1 MIRNVIKSYKSDN
14 RGSAIITGLV
24 VSAVLMVLC
33 LSLLLVA
40 YSLFLS
46 ASNATSDMPN
56 KEMLYSAAD
65 VIGDEITSQTVDVTS
80 YTVITED
87 TDAEGQDTTT
97 TTIAP
102 SALWDIIYQGIST
115 EAWPYYKKGVDGHS
129 DLDACSKYY
138 QMTSIGSV
146 KIIVQLYW
154 EPPKEWTGDYTQL
167 NGALLNAVYR
177 LCNNDGEVVVKA
189 EKKFILESNII
200 TSSSSGSSS
209 TNTLTINDLLDL
221 EQYNYVSLYD
231 DNQNIIIE
239 VCCDYDGESNSMAR
253 FRIDIINNTGHEISD
268 WYVIIVTNN
277 TIRRVDDGEA
287 ILLPSE
293 EGLNRYK
300 LINSNRSLKSGRNG
314 SVLGFST
321 NEKSTKFP
329 IVFEFNSIVNPNYLS
344 SETQSQYTTWKW
356 NPIG

>member
-65 VIGDEITSQTVDVTS
+65 VIGDEIISQTVDVTS
-80 YTVITED
+80 YTVITEN

-115 EAWPYYKKGVDGHS
+115 EAWPYYKIGVDGHS

-189 EKKFILESNII
+189 EKKYKLDESEV
-200 TSSSSGSSS
+200 SSSASLVTIPSINEFQDNTMGGTANIFPNSSDI
-209 TNTLTINDLLDL
+209 L
-221 EQYNYVSLYD
+221 
-231 DNQNIIIE
+231 IE
-239 VCCDYDGESNSMAR
+239 FICHSSWDGGCR
-253 FRIDIINNTGHEISD
+253 CQIDITNNTGQDISD
-268 WYVIIVTNN
+268 WHIEIFTNN
-277 TIRRVDDGEA
+277 IIEKIDSGECSLLASKDG
-287 ILLPSE
+287 
-293 EGLNRYK
+293 
-300 LINSNRSLKSGRNG
+300 INQYWMSSNRTLQNGQKSVCVIGYNAKN
-314 SVLGFST
+314 SFSK
-321 NEKSTKFP
+321 NP
-329 IVFEFNSIVNPNYLS
+329 IVFKFNDIYNENYTES
-344 SETQSQYTTWKW
+344 SLAYKTWKW
-356 NPIG
+356 NPIS